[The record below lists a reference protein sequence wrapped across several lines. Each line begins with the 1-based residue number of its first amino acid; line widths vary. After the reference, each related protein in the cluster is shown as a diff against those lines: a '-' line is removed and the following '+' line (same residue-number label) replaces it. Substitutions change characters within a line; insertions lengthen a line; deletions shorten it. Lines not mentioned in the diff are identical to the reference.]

1 MEEHHAS
8 WLNALVGL
16 EPAWLRPY
24 LDVFTIHVLLAVILL
39 SVLAW
44 RASRRLELQPT
55 RKLQLAGEWVYGAL
69 ENLSRSLIPH
79 HGERYTPIIGG
90 LFLYVLCL
98 NLLGLIPGFLSPT
111 ARLNTTVALGLSSVV
126 LAQIVGWRVNGPAYL
141 LRWIPS
147 MAGVPPYLWFFFFPL
162 MFVLHIVEE
171 LVKPLS
177 LSIRL
182 FGNIFGDD
190 TAVAQFALL
199 GAGALGTLFDPM
211 SASVGLKLGGLLGAI
226 LGVGITGV
234 MISFAIFVALIQ
246 ALVFSILTGAYLL
259 FAIERE

>member
-8 WLNALVGL
+8 WLNALVAL

-24 LDVFTIHVLLAVILL
+24 LDVFVIHVLLVILL
-39 SVLAW
+39 LSLLAW
-44 RASRRLELQPT
+44 RAGRRLESRPT
-55 RKLQLAGEWVYGAL
+55 RKLQLAGEWVYESL
-69 ENLSRSLIPH
+69 ENLCRSLIPH
-79 HGERYTPIIGG
+79 HGERYTPLIGG
-90 LFLYVLCL
+90 LFLYILCL
-98 NLLGLIPGFLSPT
+98 NLFGLIPGFLSPT
-111 ARLNTTVALGLSSVV
+111 SRLNTTVALGLSSII
-126 LAQIVGWRVNGPAYL
+126 LAQVVGWRVNGPRYL
-141 LRWIPS
+141 KRWVPS
-147 MAGVPPYLWFFFFPL
+147 MAGVPAYLWFFFFPL

-199 GAGALGTLFDPM
+199 GAGALGTVFNPL
-211 SASVGLKLGGLLGAI
+211 SASVGLRLGGVVGAL
-226 LGVGITGV
+226 LGVGITSV

-246 ALVFSILTGAYLL
+246 ALVFSILTAAYAL
-259 FAIERE
+259 FAIEME